1 MLSKELKSFNITMN
15 DIMTYFKKYIDL
27 TEISLEVDLCDLNNL
42 VATYLNINKRKPI
55 FGVLNIK
62 NEMYVLIYNSNKCE
76 YGAIKIEDNDN
87 HLFYDVIINYDNERY
102 QALHEEEKI
111 EEHGFSDIKNIY
123 DSLPNN
129 IRDIKFEEIND
140 GEIQNY
146 ILAYIPVE
154 VVEDNL
160 ALKYT
165 NKNKFRCKYKVPLRL
180 ENNNGN
186 VLAFHI
192 PTAHPLSK
200 DNKNDFI
207 IC

>member
-1 MLSKELKSFNITMN
+1 MSSKKLKSFNIWPN
-15 DIMTYFKKYIDL
+15 DITTYFKKYIDL
-27 TEISLEVDLCDLNNL
+27 TEISLEVDLGDLNNL
-42 VATYLNINKRKPI
+42 IVTYLNINKRKSI
-55 FGVLNIK
+55 FGVLNIE
-62 NEMYVLIYNSNKCE
+62 NEMYVLIYNNSECE
-76 YGAIKIEDNDN
+76 YGAIKIQDDTY
-87 HLFYDVIINYDNERY
+87 LFYDVIINYDNEKY
-102 QALHEEEKI
+102 KASHTGKLED
-111 EEHGFSDIKNIY
+111 HGFSDIKNIY

-129 IRDIKFEEIND
+129 IRDIKFEERED
-140 GEIQNY
+140 GTIQNY

-154 VVEDNL
+154 AVEDNL
-160 ALKYT
+160 TLKDT

>member
-1 MLSKELKSFNITMN
+1 
-15 DIMTYFKKYIDL
+15 
-27 TEISLEVDLCDLNNL
+27 
-42 VATYLNINKRKPI
+42 
-55 FGVLNIK
+55 
-62 NEMYVLIYNSNKCE
+62 MYVLIYNSNKCE

-129 IRDIKFEEIND
+129 IRDIKFEERED
-140 GEIQNY
+140 GTIQNY
-146 ILAYIPVE
+146 LLAYIFIGN
-154 VVEDNL
+154 VEDNL
-160 ALKYT
+160 KVKYEN
-165 NKNKFRCKYKVPLRL
+165 NKDKFHCKYKVPLILKNNSGNFL
-180 ENNNGN
+180 E
-186 VLAFHI
+186 FYI